1 MWERVVDTVRQTRM
15 PPWFAIVSWVLAV
28 GCAIAALVRVFGLD
42 HGALLVQLAAFTP
55 YVVLGSILAV
65 AVAGLSRRWWALAV
79 AGLAAV
85 ALVGCVVPRA
95 IASDSL
101 QAAGGTPLAIVSANL
116 RVGGADASSIVDL
129 VREAR
134 VDVLALQEYTAEA
147 ELALLGAG
155 LAKLLPY
162 RESHPHPGVHGSAI
176 YARVP
181 LTDGG
186 FRVAAPGNLGQ
197 AYATLTP
204 PGIDPVVVES
214 VHPIPP
220 IDADLTALWEAGVR
234 HQARADAPGPRRILA
249 GDFNATFDHH
259 AFRDLIASG
268 YRDAA
273 AEVGEGLTGTWPYY
287 GRRSLVTPRITL
299 DHVLVPA
306 GVGVRDFRAV
316 TIPRTD
322 HRAIVASLTI

>member
-1 MWERVVDTVRQTRM
+1 MWERVADTVRQTRM

-28 GCAIAALVRVFGLD
+28 GCAFAALVRVFGLD
-42 HGALLVQLAAFTP
+42 HGTCSCSSSRSRRTWIP
-55 YVVLGSILAV
+55 GSILAV
-65 AVAGLSRRWWALAV
+65 ALAGLSRRWWALGV

-95 IASDSL
+95 IASDSA
-101 QAAGGTPLAIVSANL
+101 QAAAGTPLAIMSANL

-129 VREAR
+129 VRDAQ

-147 ELALLGAG
+147 ELALLDAG
-155 LAKLLPY
+155 LAELLPY
-162 RESHPHPGVHGSAI
+162 RESHPEPGVHGSAI
-176 YARVP
+176 FARVP
-181 LTDGG
+181 LIDGG

-197 AYATLTP
+197 AYATLTL
-204 PGIDPVVVES
+204 PGSEPVVVES

-220 IDADLTALWEAGVR
+220 IDAELTALWEAGIR
-234 HQARADAPGPRRILA
+234 HQVRADAPGPRRILA

-259 AFRDLIASG
+259 AFRDLVDSG

-273 AEVGEGLTGTWPYY
+273 AEVGKGLTGTWPYY

-299 DHVLVPA
+299 DHVLLPA

-322 HRAIVASLTI
+322 HRAVVASLTI